1 MQPLRYLK
9 SFSPLHP
16 FAGMV
21 VFVGMTAT
29 IISCT
34 PQSNSPPTAQN
45 SPQVTP
51 PEVTQPVTEAP
62 TQTQAKET
70 QTGSAAFIS
79 EEVEGQKTANGET
92 YDQSQLVAAHASYPM
107 GTVVRVTNPENKRTV
122 EVRIIDRI
130 APPQSSDQPIIDLSR
145 AAAQQ
150 LGFTEKGITKV
161 QTEVITKGNESSS
174 Q

>member
-1 MQPLRYLK
+1 MQPLHYLR

-21 VFVGMTAT
+21 VFVGITAT

-51 PEVTQPVTEAP
+51 PEVTQFLKKAP

-79 EEVEGQKTANGET
+79 EELEGQKTANGET

-122 EVRIIDRI
+122 EVRVIDRI

-150 LGFTEKGITKV
+150 LGFTEKGIAKV
-161 QTEVITKGNESSS
+161 QTDVITLGNESSS

>member
-51 PEVTQPVTEAP
+51 PEVTQPITEAP

-79 EEVEGQKTANGET
+79 EELEGQKTANGET
-92 YDQSQLVAAHASYPM
+92 YDQTQLVAAHASYPM
-107 GTVVRVTNPENKRTV
+107 GTVVRVTNPENQRTV
-122 EVRIIDRI
+122 EVRVIDRI
-130 APPQSSDQPIIDLSR
+130 APPQSSDQPIIDLSL